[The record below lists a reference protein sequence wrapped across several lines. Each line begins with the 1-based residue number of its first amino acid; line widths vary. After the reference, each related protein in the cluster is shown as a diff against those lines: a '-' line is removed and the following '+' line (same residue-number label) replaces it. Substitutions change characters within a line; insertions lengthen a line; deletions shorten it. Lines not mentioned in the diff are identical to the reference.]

1 MEPWGRRN
9 DDALRVE
16 GEHPIKYEREQ
27 RKKEYHE
34 CDSMINSFLTARGGN
49 PVQSIIHCLG
59 LNQKIRPGLFF
70 RSRSLHADFRT
81 PGSKFQN
88 LLSRVGIPRGRLSGI
103 LVSSKLTQWF
113 ETTQTWVQSRMTV
126 SPIGNTTL
134 SYADSVARLNSLV
147 KDYKAVNLN

>member
-1 MEPWGRRN
+1 MEPWGWRN

-34 CDSMINSFLTARGGN
+34 CVSMINSFLTARGGN
-49 PVQSIIHCLG
+49 PVQSIIHRLG
-59 LNQKIRPGLFF
+59 LNQKIWPGLFF

-113 ETTQTWVQSRMTV
+113 ETTQIYSDLGPIQDDCQSDWKYDFKLRGQRGTSEFV
-126 SPIGNTTL
+126 GQGL
-134 SYADSVARLNSLV
+134 
-147 KDYKAVNLN
+147 